1 MGGIFAEKFQT
12 LVARVGDIK
21 VYEYSAFGLYLVRNE
36 KNGAWL
42 NSSIEAAIS
51 WIYKINKENY
61 HG

>member
-1 MGGIFAEKFQT
+1 MNLFDSKFQT

-21 VYEYSAFGLYLVRNE
+21 VYEYSAFGLYLVRDE
-36 KNGAWL
+36 ERNGAWL